1 MKKTNRPYEEYLD
14 YQQKRLYN
22 NGVLKDMGIRERLEY
37 VLGYSKEQ
45 SRKIP
50 IFYLPDDDDIND
62 K

>member
-1 MKKTNRPYEEYLD
+1 MKKTDRAYEEYLD

-22 NGVLKDMGIRERLEY
+22 NGLLKDISIGERLEY
-37 VLGYSKEQ
+37 VLGYSKEE

-50 IFYLPDDDDIND
+50 IFYLSDDDDIDN